1 MTRKPSDNPLRNY
14 RSVDTSGGVWWKRNR
29 DPTGLHTVV
38 AFSLALAL
46 VAVVGVTLDPLGVT
60 TRFDLPE
67 EERKAFDEAY
77 VSARETGLARATEQG
92 RQQALVELALV
103 ETARGSP
110 WVEGVRT
117 GWSDGWNQALSALT
131 EASEASAPDEELERE
146 LELLEGIPR
155 R

>member
-1 MTRKPSDNPLRNY
+1 MTRKPSDNLLRNY

-29 DPTGLHTVV
+29 DPIGLHSVLAFTLAVV
-38 AFSLALAL
+38 L

-60 TRFDLPE
+60 TVYDLPE
-67 EERKAFDEAY
+67 EERKAFDVAY
-77 VSARETGLARATEQG
+77 VSARETGLATGMEQG
-92 RQQALVELALV
+92 RNQALVELALA
-103 ETARGSP
+103 ETANGSP
-110 WVEGVRT
+110 WVEGVRA

-131 EASEASAPDEELERE
+131 DASEASAPDEELERE